1 MNPAWTFGNSVGALT
16 VPWLTAR
23 ETAALIVVV
32 VSLLFFRAFRERYL
46 LTWGAGWVAYG
57 AFLWAAK
64 AGESHAASKSMA
76 AIAPA
81 GFVLAMAL
89 FAAAALMSAQ
99 ARRALTALVA
109 VSWVLMVCAAMRPL
123 YFPYSKALGLG
134 LEVACRLIAAGA
146 AVELLRCRF
155 GRIGLGPFLFGAGL
169 LTLNLNWPPFTSRIP
184 GEGYLL
190 ADILFRSSILLV
202 VLDDSRLRTRRLAAL
217 NELRS
222 EEHTSELQS
231 PVHLVCRL

>member
-64 AGESHAASKSMA
+64 AGESHAASKSIA

-109 VSWVLMVCAAMRPL
+109 VSWVLMVCAAMQPMYL
-123 YFPYSKALGLG
+123 PDSKAIGLG
-134 LEVACRLIAAGA
+134 LDIACRLLAAA
-146 AVELLRCRF
+146 AAIQLMRYRF
-155 GRIGLGPFLFGAGL
+155 GRMGVGPFLFLGGL
-169 LTLNLNWPPFTSRIP
+169 LTLNLHWLPFTSHVP
-184 GEGYLL
+184 
-190 ADILFRSSILLV
+190 
-202 VLDDSRLRTRRLAAL
+202 
-217 NELRS
+217 
-222 EEHTSELQS
+222 
-231 PVHLVCRL
+231 